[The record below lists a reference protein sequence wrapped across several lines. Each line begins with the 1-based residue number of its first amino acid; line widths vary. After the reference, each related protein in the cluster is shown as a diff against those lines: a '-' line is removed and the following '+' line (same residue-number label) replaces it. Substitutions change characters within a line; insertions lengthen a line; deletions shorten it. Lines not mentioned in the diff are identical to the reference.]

1 VRVIYLNGFE
11 LSNSYYNVRTAVP
24 FVALVLLEAYSKS
37 KRRYKVDVNERYFIQ
52 NLGVAGVVAFIAE
65 GGQFYSK

>member
-24 FVALVLLEAYSKS
+24 FVALVLLEAYSKAS
-37 KRRYKVDVNERYFIQ
+37 
-52 NLGVAGVVAFIAE
+52 E
-65 GGQFYSK
+65 GTKLMLMKDISYRI